1 MNSKKSIVSATEF
14 AAAIRKVSAVL
25 KKSAIPAFE
34 QVCVEFAGNVCRL
47 KGTDLSVYMTAE
59 IPADG
64 DSFSFVFTNTANI
77 VRACAHYTG
86 DLTLET
92 WDTGEET
99 KLVMEAS
106 GKGGEFRACDTALYP
121 EFPTVVPTEHYTAKA
136 DTLYERVKRV
146 RYASGAG
153 EGKHAPSGIRFDG
166 KHVWCIDG
174 MRVALSD
181 DETLNVAP
189 RFIVPVKAL
198 EHLKAFGDSSLD
210 IAVEKNYVVFSG
222 SGLTLICRQ
231 LEADDAMKIEDIFPK
246 SARESYF
253 IDRAKYLDTLK
264 YLGELSRGRSTAC
277 VHYRNGTLWLYDKN
291 TGSRYSAKIE
301 TDGDSKI
308 PYAFELKYMKEAL
321 EQFTGE
327 KYLHIDVTD
336 KTSPLVLS
344 AEGTM
349 KALILTARVSEGV
362 RGAA

>member
-14 AAAIRKVSAVL
+14 AAAIRKASAVL

-34 QVCVEFAGNVCRL
+34 QVCVEFDGDACRL

-86 DLTLET
+86 ELKIET
-92 WDTGEET
+92 WDAGEET
-99 KLVMEAS
+99 KLIMEAS
-106 GKGGEFRACDTALYP
+106 GKGGEFPVCDAALYP
-121 EFPTVVPTEHYTAKA
+121 EFPTVKPTEHYTAKA
-136 DTLYERVKRV
+136 AVLYERVKRV
-146 RYASGAG
+146 RYASGAV
-153 EGKHAPSGIRFDG
+153 EGSHAPSGIRFDG
-166 KHVWCIDG
+166 NHVWCIDG

-181 DETLNVAP
+181 DEALNVSP
-189 RFIVPVKAL
+189 RFIVPVKAM

-210 IAVEKNYVVFSG
+210 IAVEKKYVMFSG
-222 SGLTLICRQ
+222 DGLTLICRQ
-231 LEADDAMKIEDIFPK
+231 MEADDAMKIEDIFPK

-264 YLGELSRGRSTAC
+264 YLGELARGRSTAF

-291 TGSRYSAKIE
+291 SGSRYSAKIE
-301 TDGDSKI
+301 TDGNSEI

-321 EQFTGE
+321 EQFKGE
-327 KYLHIDVTD
+327 EYLRIDVNGET
-336 KTSPLVLS
+336 TPLVLS
-344 AEGTM
+344 AEGPM
-349 KALILTARVSEGV
+349 KALILTARVSEGI
-362 RGAA
+362 RSAA